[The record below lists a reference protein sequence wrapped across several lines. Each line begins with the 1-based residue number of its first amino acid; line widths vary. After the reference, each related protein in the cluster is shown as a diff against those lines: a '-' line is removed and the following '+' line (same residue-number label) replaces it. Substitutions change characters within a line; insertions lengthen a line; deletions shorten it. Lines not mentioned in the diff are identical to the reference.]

1 MDDFQVLHQL
11 IHLFKAKEEWQL
23 ESTGLSG
30 KELYVLEHIRDENPW
45 RFNDFAEN
53 YRIKPSTLTGIIE
66 RLEKKGL
73 VKRERDTAD
82 RKAVYLHATSQGKE
96 VIQKHIEEDQSFF
109 DSMLLVLESDERI
122 QFMQMVKKMVDSD
135 NFICNKSWAK
145 SSE

>member
-1 MDDFQVLHQL
+1 MDDFQILHQL

-73 VKRERDTAD
+73 VRRERDMVD

-122 QFMQMVKKMVDSD
+122 QFMQSINKIVESG
-135 NFICNKSWAK
+135 NFIYNRPWAK